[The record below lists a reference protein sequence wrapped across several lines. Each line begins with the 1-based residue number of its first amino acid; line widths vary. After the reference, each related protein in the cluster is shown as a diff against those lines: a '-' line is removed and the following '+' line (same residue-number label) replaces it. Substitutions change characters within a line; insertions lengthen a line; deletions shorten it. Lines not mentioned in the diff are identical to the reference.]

1 MTVTLAGL
9 PAIVKLGAWMSWLKI
24 AEVLAAKFES
34 PAYAAEIE

>member
-9 PAIVKLGAWMSWLKI
+9 PAIVKLGNRTSWVKV

-34 PAYAAEIE
+34 PAYAAVIE